1 MAAVIELTGLTK
13 RYGAAVG
20 IQGLDL
26 QVESGE
32 VFGFLG
38 PNGAGKTT
46 TIRCMVGLLSPTSGT
61 TRVLG
66 LDPIADHARL
76 TLQLGYLPGEL
87 RLYGELT
94 GAQHLALL
102 GDLQGRPTPR
112 REELC
117 QRLELTGRDLD
128 RPVGEYSHGM
138 RQKVGLVQALQ
149 HDPEVVVLDE
159 PTEGLDPLV
168 QETFFALVSE
178 ASEAGRTVFLSSH
191 VLSEVQRACERVAIV
206 RGGRLVT
213 VEAVAALRK
222 ARARRVRLGFADG
235 YDHGQAPVEAHWSPT
250 WSGNEL
256 RLLIPPDELVAG
268 LRRLLQLPVIDIAV
282 EEAGLEEGFLAFY
295 RQAEAEAE
303 ARRPK
308 APAWGAGAPN
318 DGSHG
323 AMSTPGS
330 TGGGHAAPASR
341 QPGRV
346 GLDAGKAGS
355 PVQTRLALYWLALYR
370 RRRML
375 LALALGMVAF
385 ETLIIIIVRT
395 IPPRGDVRRVDPA
408 A

>member
-168 QETFFALVSE
+168 QETFFELVSE
-178 ASEAGRTVFLSSH
+178 ASQASRTVFLSSH
-191 VLSEVQRACERVAIV
+191 VLSEVQRACGRVAIV
-206 RGGRLVT
+206 RGGRLVA
-213 VEAVAALRK
+213 VEAVAALRE
-222 ARARRVRLGFADG
+222 ARARRLRLGFPDG
-235 YDHGQAPVEAHWSPT
+235 YDHGRAPVEGRWSPT

-256 RLLIPPDELVAG
+256 RLLIGPDELMAA
-268 LRRLLQLPVIDIAV
+268 LRRLLELPVIDVAV
-282 EEAGLEEGFLAFY
+282 EEAGLDEAFLTFTA
-295 RQAEAEAE
+295 RPRPR
-303 ARRPK
+303 RRPT
-308 APAWGAGAPN
+308 N
-318 DGSHG
+318 
-323 AMSTPGS
+323 
-330 TGGGHAAPASR
+330 
-341 QPGRV
+341 
-346 GLDAGKAGS
+346 
-355 PVQTRLALYWLALYR
+355 
-370 RRRML
+370 
-375 LALALGMVAF
+375 
-385 ETLIIIIVRT
+385 
-395 IPPRGDVRRVDPA
+395 
-408 A
+408 

>member
-13 RYGAAVG
+13 RYGAMVG

-26 QVESGE
+26 RVEAGE

-46 TIRCMVGLLSPTSGT
+46 TIRCMVGLLSPTAGT
-61 TRVLG
+61 VRVLG
-66 LDPIADHARL
+66 LDPIADHGRL
-76 TLQLGYLPGEL
+76 TPEIGYLPGEL

-102 GDLQGRPTPR
+102 GQLQGRPTPR

-117 QRLELTGRDLD
+117 QRLELTGRDLG
-128 RPVGEYSHGM
+128 RPVAEYSHGM

-149 HDPEVVVLDE
+149 HDPEVVILDE

-191 VLSEVQRACERVAIV
+191 VLSEVQRACGRVAIV
-206 RGGRLVT
+206 RAGRLVA
-213 VEAVAALRK
+213 VEAVAALRE
-222 ARARRVRLGFADG
+222 ARARRVRLSFPDG
-235 YDHGQAPVEAHWSPT
+235 YDHGVVPMDAAWSPT

-256 RLLIPPDELVAG
+256 RLLIGPDELVAA
-268 LRRLLQLPVIDIAV
+268 LRRLLELPVTDVAV
-282 EEAGLEEGFLAFY
+282 EEAGLDEAFLAFY

-308 APAWGAGAPN
+308 ASAWGAGLPS
-318 DGSHG
+318 D
-323 AMSTPGS
+323 
-330 TGGGHAAPASR
+330 SR
-341 QPGRV
+341 DQ
-346 GLDAGKAGS
+346 
-355 PVQTRLALYWLALYR
+355 R
-370 RRRML
+370 R
-375 LALALGMVAF
+375 
-385 ETLIIIIVRT
+385 
-395 IPPRGDVRRVDPA
+395 
-408 A
+408 